1 MQRNILE
8 TRAESPSDRARCF
21 VHPLIGG
28 RHRLCSIS
36 LWVLC
41 MLALSSLACSILQT
55 APGQTQPTPSISPL
69 IGKWKNVSSGEITE
83 YTDKQIILNISAGK
97 LYVDYTLVNDH
108 TYRTNVKDA
117 KDVEFRV
124 TGDILTIVGSDGKT
138 TTYSRVK

>member
-1 MQRNILE
+1 
-8 TRAESPSDRARCF
+8 
-21 VHPLIGG
+21 
-28 RHRLCSIS
+28 
-36 LWVLC
+36 
-41 MLALSSLACSILQT
+41 
-55 APGQTQPTPSISPL
+55 
-69 IGKWKNVSSGEITE
+69 
-83 YTDKQIILNISAGK
+83 